1 MGFMEDNKVAQP
13 REKALGR
20 IPGAYKASGET
31 ELWRLFWRLSWQPA
45 TANNTKES
53 WWKAL
58 MEGSRLWQGRSFG
71 TVVAEGSNHFSFV
84 GHMLQEL
91 RGVYSFRIHP
101 IKFVRLLA

>member
-1 MGFMEDNKVAQP
+1 MRFMEDNKAAQP
-13 REKALGR
+13 RERALGR
-20 IPGAYKASGET
+20 IPGAHKASGET
-31 ELWRLFWRLSWQPA
+31 ELWRPLWRPSWQPA
-45 TANNTKES
+45 IASNTKES

-91 RGVYSFRIHP
+91 GGARGFRMHP

>member
-1 MGFMEDNKVAQP
+1 
-13 REKALGR
+13 
-20 IPGAYKASGET
+20 
-31 ELWRLFWRLSWQPA
+31 
-45 TANNTKES
+45 
-53 WWKAL
+53 

-91 RGVYSFRIHP
+91 GGARGFRVHP